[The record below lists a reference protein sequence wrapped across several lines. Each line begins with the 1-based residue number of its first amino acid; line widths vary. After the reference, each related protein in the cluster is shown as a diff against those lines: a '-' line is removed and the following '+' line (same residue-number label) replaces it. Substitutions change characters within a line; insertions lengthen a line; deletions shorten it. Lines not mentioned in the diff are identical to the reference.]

1 MTTIAEHQ
9 NVINQNILSEVAELR
24 ERVTFLESE
33 IARLEKLYAPE
44 VIELREIGREQAK
57 SEIVEL
63 FASGETLY
71 YSDVADRLS
80 LDYELVVEICRELEA
95 EGAIGVD
102 DDAV

>member
-1 MTTIAEHQ
+1 MTTISEHQ
-9 NVINQNILSEVAELR
+9 HTVNQNILSEVAELR

-33 IARLEKLYAPE
+33 IARLEQLYAPE

-57 SEIVEL
+57 AEIVAL
-63 FASGETLY
+63 FATGETLY
-71 YSDVADRLS
+71 YSDISDRLS